1 MTTKQTTTNQGMQ
14 EIDKRLTSHEAACEI
29 RWKENYRRL
38 QSIETQLTTLNTQIR
53 VALAA
58 LVSSMAALLIS
69 YFT

>member
-1 MTTKQTTTNQGMQ
+1 MNQRTTTNQRIQ
-14 EIDKRLTSHEAACEI
+14 EIDKRLSSHESACDI
-29 RWKENYRRL
+29 RWKETYRRL

-58 LVSSMAALLIS
+58 LVSSMAALLFT

>member
-1 MTTKQTTTNQGMQ
+1 MTTKQTTTNQRMQ
-14 EIDKRLTSHEAACEI
+14 EIDKRLTTHEAACEI

>member
-1 MTTKQTTTNQGMQ
+1 MNQKMTTNQRIQ
-14 EIDKRLTSHEAACEI
+14 EIDTRLSSHEAACDI

-53 VALAA
+53 IALAA
-58 LVSSMAALLIS
+58 LVSSMGALLIS

>member
-1 MTTKQTTTNQGMQ
+1 MNQRTTTNQRIQ
-14 EIDKRLTSHEAACEI
+14 EIDKRISSHESACDI

-58 LVSSMAALLIS
+58 LVSSMAALLFT

>member
-1 MTTKQTTTNQGMQ
+1 MTMKETTTNERIQ
-14 EIDKRLTSHEAACEI
+14 EIDKRLSSHESACDI

-38 QSIETQLTTLNTQIR
+38 SSIETQLTTLNTQIR

-58 LVSSMAALLIS
+58 LVSSMAAMMIS

>member
-1 MTTKQTTTNQGMQ
+1 MTTKQTTTNQRMQ